1 MFFSHAPEDSLM
13 YVLCFWGNTANHQ
26 FRETTTKYYSEKL
39 ISFFF
44 FVLSNWT
51 FILAPRRLCSSST
64 RFSPLRS
71 SDSASWHDDVRNICI
86 RNIWQIHKRNNPDWL
101 LSCKRWLNLVLSS
114 GSYWK
119 AGGHLDVEVFPTN
132 ADLMIHA
139 LILQQQPFVF
149 FFLFQFW
156 SASLQL
162 LLIHCSVCMRHEC
175 LDGWCW
181 TNLYLIQR
189 RQL

>member
-1 MFFSHAPEDSLM
+1 MFFSHAPEDSLT

-26 FRETTTKYYSEKL
+26 FRETTTKHYSEKL

-101 LSCKRWLNLVLSS
+101 LSCKRWLNLLSS
-114 GSYWK
+114 LPAHTGKPADIWTLRFFPQMQTSWFTHWFCSSSLSYFFFSSNFGQHPFSFYWFIVQYVCVMNV
-119 AGGHLDVEVFPTN
+119 LMVDVEQTS
-132 ADLMIHA
+132 I
-139 LILQQQPFVF
+139 
-149 FFLFQFW
+149 
-156 SASLQL
+156 
-162 LLIHCSVCMRHEC
+162 
-175 LDGWCW
+175 
-181 TNLYLIQR
+181 
-189 RQL
+189 